1 MFIRNPIQEIDLK
14 MCRIC
19 NASKGEISI
28 FDNLAHPNIS
38 EDIKHFSGVSVSI
51 YTSAILMLYLLISKS
66 ILKLLIYN
74 NNFF

>member
-38 EDIKHFSGVSVSI
+38 DDIKHFSGVSVSI
-51 YTSAILMLYLLISKS
+51 YTYYCYTNVNLYQSQ
-66 ILKLLIYN
+66 
-74 NNFF
+74 F